1 MGISFVLYFFFTVF
15 SFVGFSKIKIKKNV
29 HEFSSTF
36 LLFSFFIF
44 FFFFFTF
51 VCYFFFWTQKSMNE
65 VAKLNVAIHPCRLKG
80 SRYTERTVFR
90 FCRVQPTFWKWMIL
104 GILEGILS
112 IQIRRGKIQFF
123 TETFPSWIVIILVS
137 MHTYFDV
144 KHWEKSQ
151 SIEDNMAIA
160 SIGP

>member
-1 MGISFVLYFFFTVF
+1 MSMNFHQLLI
-15 SFVGFSKIKIKKNV
+15 N
-29 HEFSSTF
+29 F
-36 LLFSFFIF
+36 LLFLIF
-44 FFFFFTF
+44 FLLLLATSF
-51 VCYFFFWTQKSMNE
+51 MNTKCMNG

-112 IQIRRGKIQFF
+112 IEIRRGKNTFHGNNFF
-123 TETFPSWIVIILVS
+123 LCSIVIILVS
-137 MHTYFDV
+137 KHTYIYV

-151 SIEDNMAIA
+151 SIEDNMATA
-160 SIGP
+160 SIGPQSASSQASKKKTQQKDIWIHAL